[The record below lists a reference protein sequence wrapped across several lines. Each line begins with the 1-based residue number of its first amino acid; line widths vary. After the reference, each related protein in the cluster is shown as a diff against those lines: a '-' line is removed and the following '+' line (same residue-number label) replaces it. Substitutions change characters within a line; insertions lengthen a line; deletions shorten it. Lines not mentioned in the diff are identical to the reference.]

1 METSIEELIYKETDQ
16 RLKEM
21 KEPEYIFPEK
31 ADIKDAIG
39 ILCSIGVCILLI
51 ILCMVGV
58 IN

>member
-21 KEPEYIFPEK
+21 KEPGYKFPPK
-31 ADIKDAIG
+31 ADSKDTLG
-39 ILCSIGVCILLI
+39 ILCSIGICTLLI